1 MSDARRGASDLLDL
15 RLREFLDAL
24 AAEGPIPAGGAA
36 AAIAVAMA
44 ASLTAMAA
52 RTSPDW
58 PAAGATIAQAAALR
72 ARVEPLALR
81 DAEAYAEVLAALRL
95 PEDLGDDERQAVLAG
110 ALARAAELPL
120 SIAEAAADAAE
131 LASHAAEHCSDRVRG
146 DALAAALL
154 AEGAAAAAARL
165 VEINLAAGAG
175 DPRSTRAR
183 ALSDAASVSAQRA
196 LSAIG

>member
-1 MSDARRGASDLLDL
+1 M
-15 RLREFLDAL
+15 
-24 AAEGPIPAGGAA
+24 
-36 AAIAVAMA
+36 IAVAMA
-44 ASLTAMAA
+44 AILTAMAA

-58 PAAGATIAQAAALR
+58 LEAGATIAQAAALR

-95 PEDLGDDERQAVLAG
+95 PEDLGEDERQAVLAG

-131 LASHAAEHCSDRVRG
+131 LAAHAAEHCSGRVRG

-154 AEGAAAAAARL
+154 AEGAAAAAAGL
-165 VEINLAAGAG
+165 VEINLAAGPG
-175 DPRSTRAR
+175 DPRTARAR
-183 ALSDAASVSAQRA
+183 ALSDAASTSARRA
-196 LSAIG
+196 LSTIG